1 MKKILVLFC
10 SLTLTL
16 GAFAASYN
24 PEAKVSTIGENL
36 LTKNAI
42 AISGIK
48 FEVTKKTPDN
58 SSFAQDRVIS
68 ISQDELKYALN
79 DNETAYVIAAEL
91 GHIIAGHASR
101 GKLISSIKG
110 TDIKNDVTG
119 SLVENYT
126 QTKEDKEADV
136 ISINLMANA
145 NYNPLASIVV
155 LTRQTQTTWGALLAK
170 PANADRAM
178 NIYDYTA
185 YAYPQKLKAGYSCN
199 EYKNFLTY
207 AQSVLDSRKNNK
219 KLASKSLK
227 EVKKYRKYSVAQIS
241 KFKTRGG
248 LSAWDAIYGVLNE
261 GK

>member
-1 MKKILVLFC
+1 MA
-10 SLTLTL
+10 TP
-16 GAFAASYN
+16 A
-24 PEAKVSTIGENL
+24 EAKRAMNELASMPSLLIITITNKKLREILTRL
-36 LTKNAI
+36 L
-42 AISGIK
+42 
-48 FEVTKKTPDN
+48 
-58 SSFAQDRVIS
+58 
-68 ISQDELKYALN
+68 
-79 DNETAYVIAAEL
+79 
-91 GHIIAGHASR
+91 
-101 GKLISSIKG
+101 
-110 TDIKNDVTG
+110 
-119 SLVENYT
+119 
-126 QTKEDKEADV
+126 TKEDKEADV
-136 ISINLMANA
+136 IRINLMANA
-145 NYNPLASIVV
+145 NYNPLASIFV

-248 LSAWDAIYGVLNE
+248 LSTWDAIYGVLNE